1 MIDDRQSSNREI
13 SMRFPSLTALAER
26 ATAVLRRFPWTLAAG
41 AVAATAA
48 IIATNSGEDPEWI
61 RIAFVAALG
70 LPLTVALTLLAEVRG
85 WSPLARSGS
94 LIGGVAVLLLFYRT
108 WPGVEQPQ
116 YAIRYFQLS
125 AALHLVVAFLPLLNN
140 RNPTAFWQYNRRLF
154 LGFLRAVVFSGVLF
168 VGVAIALAALD
179 QLFGADIPDRL
190 YQQVWFVAALVGN
203 TWIFL
208 AAAPENFAALEEDS
222 EYPKALKVFAQYIL
236 TPLVFSYLMI
246 LLAYLIKIVVGGQ
259 WPSGWI
265 GWLVASVAVSGML
278 GFLLVEPLRN
288 KPEEG
293 WIRIYARFLFIGLI
307 PSALM
312 LLAAFWKR
320 IEPYGLTE
328 MRTLGFLLGVW
339 LLGIAVLFATRPA
352 SSIKLIPVSLALL
365 LLVTLYGPLSVS
377 RLSIESQGRR
387 LGAMLQPGAGVEGPK
402 EASAA
407 LRFLMDHRAGSE
419 IAARIGKPLPP
430 IDWATV
436 PDRGPGRDSL
446 GTRLMALA
454 GATYRSEGTVA
465 MRQDGG
471 FSFGFN
477 GARALP
483 VSGFDWT
490 VRLNSEDFDVRM
502 VDGDS
507 VQLLPPEAGGIVR
520 FRAGVDTLRFDLR
533 PVAKLYR
540 DSLAMPGVDPDRWL
554 RAVALPGPRRAE
566 LLLQRLNGKEAA
578 DSLHIDFWNGSLLL
592 GKFADR

>member
-1 MIDDRQSSNREI
+1 
-13 SMRFPSLTALAER
+13 MRFPSLTALAER
-26 ATAVLRRFPWTLAAG
+26 ATAVLRRFPWTIAAG

-85 WSPLARSGS
+85 WSPVVRTGTLV
-94 LIGGVAVLLLFYRT
+94 GGVAVLLLFYRG

-125 AALHLVVAFLPLLNN
+125 AALHLIVAFLPLLSN
-140 RNPTAFWQYNRRLF
+140 RNTTAFWQYNRRVF
-154 LGFLRAVVFSGVLF
+154 LGFLRAGVFSGVLF

-179 QLFGADIPDRL
+179 QLFGANINDRL
-190 YQQVWFVAALVGN
+190 YQQVWFVAAFVAN

-208 AAAPENFAALEEDS
+208 AAVPEDFVALEQDS
-222 EYPKALKVFAQYIL
+222 DYPKALKVFAQYIL

-265 GWLVASVAVSGML
+265 GWLVGSVAVSGML
-278 GFLLVEPLRN
+278 GFLLVEPLRTR
-288 KPEEG
+288 PEEG

-328 MRTLGFLLGVW
+328 MRTLGFLLGLW
-339 LLGIAVLFATRPA
+339 LLGIALLFATRPA
-352 SSIKLIPVSLALL
+352 SNIKVIPVSLALL
-365 LLVTLYGPLSVS
+365 LLVTLYGPFSVTT
-377 RLSIESQGRR
+377 LSIESQGRR
-387 LGAMLQPGAGVEGPK
+387 LAAMLQPGAGAEGPR

-407 LRFLMDHRAGSE
+407 LRYLMDHHASSE
-419 IAARIGKPLPP
+419 IASRIGKPLPS

-446 GTRLMALA
+446 GAQLMALA
-454 GATYRSEGTVA
+454 GVTYQGEGTMG

-477 GARALP
+477 SARALP
-483 VSGFDWT
+483 VAGFEWT
-490 VRLNSEDFDVRM
+490 VRLNSEDSAVRM
-502 VDGDS
+502 IEGDT
-507 VQLLPPEAGGIVR
+507 VQLLSPEAGGIVR
-520 FRAGVDTLRFDLR
+520 FRAGLDTLRFELG
-533 PVAKLYR
+533 PVAKAYR
-540 DSLAMPGVDPDRWL
+540 DSLTVAGADPDRWM
-554 RAVALPGPRRAE
+554 RAVAVPGPRPAE
-566 LLLQRLNGKEAA
+566 LLLQRLNGKETA
-578 DSLHIDFWNGSLLL
+578 DSLHIDFWNGTLLL
-592 GKFADR
+592 GKSR